1 MADVL
6 EKEQKLLHTLMMEMI
21 SFDIADPKRI
31 QHFIK
36 VHSLARTIAICE
48 NANTKA
54 QIIIEAA
61 ALVHDIGVLPALR
74 KYGKCDG
81 KLQEQE
87 GPKYARN
94 LLKEIGFSEDTIE
107 RVAWLVAHHHSYRDI
122 KTFDHQVLVEADFLV
137 NLYEDGINKEG
148 QRKALKEIFKTETG
162 IELMYTMYGL

>member
-36 VHSLARTIAICE
+36 VHSLARTIAIGE
-48 NANTKA
+48 NANAKA
-54 QIIIEAA
+54 QIIIEVA

-107 RVAWLVAHHHSYRDI
+107 RVAWLVAHHHSYKDI

-137 NLYEDGINKEG
+137 NLYEDGINEEG

>member
-6 EKEQKLLHTLMMEMI
+6 EKEKKLLQTLMMEMI
-21 SFDIADPKRI
+21 SFDMGDPKRI

-36 VHSLARTIAICE
+36 VHSFARTIALEE

-61 ALVHDIGVLPALR
+61 AIVHDIGILPALR

-87 GPKYARN
+87 GPKYART
-94 LLKEIGFSEDTIE
+94 LLKEVGFSDDTTD
-107 RVAWLVAHHHSYRDI
+107 RVVWLVAHHHTYNDI
-122 KTFDHQVLVEADFLV
+122 KTFDHQVVVEADFLV
-137 NLYEDGINKEG
+137 NRYEDQINEEG
-148 QRKALKEIFKTETG
+148 LRSAR
-162 IELMYTMYGL
+162 

>member
-36 VHSLARTIAICE
+36 VHSLARTIAIGE

-107 RVAWLVAHHHSYRDI
+107 RVAWLVAHHHSYKDI

-137 NLYEDGINKEG
+137 NLYEDSINEEG
-148 QRKALKEIFKTETG
+148 QRKALKKIFKTETG

>member
-6 EKEQKLLHTLMMEMI
+6 EKEQKFLHTLMMEMI

-36 VHSLARTIAICE
+36 VHSLARTIAIGE

-107 RVAWLVAHHHSYRDI
+107 RVAWLVAHHHSYKDI

-137 NLYEDGINKEG
+137 NLYEDSISEEG
-148 QRKALKEIFKTETG
+148 QRKALKKIYKTETG

>member
-6 EKEQKLLHTLMMEMI
+6 EKEKKLLQTLMMEMI
-21 SFDIADPKRI
+21 SFDMGDPKRI

-36 VHSLARTIAICE
+36 VHSFARTIALEE

-61 ALVHDIGVLPALR
+61 AIVHDIGILPALR

-87 GPKYARN
+87 GPKYART
-94 LLKEIGFSEDTIE
+94 LLKEVGFSDDTTD
-107 RVAWLVAHHHSYRDI
+107 RVVWLVAHHHTYNDI

-137 NLYEDGINKEG
+137 NLYEDQINEEG
-148 QRKALKEIFKTETG
+148 LRKALKNIFKTQTG
-162 IELMYTMYGL
+162 IELMYTMFGL

>member
-6 EKEQKLLHTLMMEMI
+6 EKEQKLLHSLMMEMI

-36 VHSLARTIAICE
+36 VHSLARTIAINE

-107 RVAWLVAHHHSYRDI
+107 RVAWLVAHHHSYKDI

-137 NLYEDGINKEG
+137 NLYEDGINEEG

>member
-6 EKEQKLLHTLMMEMI
+6 EKEKKLLQTLMMEMI
-21 SFDIADPKRI
+21 SFDMGDPKRI

-36 VHSLARTIAICE
+36 VHSFARTIALEE

-61 ALVHDIGVLPALR
+61 AIVHDIGILPALR

-87 GPKYARN
+87 GPQYART
-94 LLKEIGFSEDTIE
+94 LLKEVGFSDDTTD
-107 RVAWLVAHHHSYRDI
+107 RVVWLVAHHHTYNDI

-137 NLYEDGINKEG
+137 NLYEDQINEEG
-148 QRKALKEIFKTETG
+148 LRKALKNIFKTQTG
-162 IELMYTMYGL
+162 IELMYTMFGL